1 MKGRY
6 DLDLKGADIPQVG
19 KEHEESLGWEPEVPS
34 ANDVITFGVSPC
46 VAETRLSPIK
56 RNFEYPSRML
66 LNCVL

>member
-46 VAETRLSPIK
+46 VAETRLKQAVARSK
-56 RNFEYPSRML
+56 GT
-66 LNCVL
+66 LNIHPKCC